1 MRASGLSLVEGDVGQ
16 LVLVS
21 DGKEQFGDPGFSLG
35 DRGSAEEVEKDK
47 LSEPD
52 VAVVSITHKSIR

>member
-1 MRASGLSLVEGDVGQ
+1 MGASGLSLIEGDVGQ

-21 DGKEQFGDPGFSLG
+21 DGEKQFGDPGFSLG
-35 DRGSAEEVEKDK
+35 DRGGAKEVEKDK

-52 VAVVSITHKSIR
+52 VPVVCITHKSIR